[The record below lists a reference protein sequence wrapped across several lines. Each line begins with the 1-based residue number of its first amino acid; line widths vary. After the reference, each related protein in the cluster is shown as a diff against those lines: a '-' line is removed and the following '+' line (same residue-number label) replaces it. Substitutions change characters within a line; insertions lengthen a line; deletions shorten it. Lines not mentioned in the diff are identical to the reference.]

1 MGWKRRFENRVDVEI
16 STPDP
21 DLESSSINRQPSIK
35 RVLNNKIYPCQTD
48 KSLYRDKKVLLFIQ
62 TSIKNRGELKLAE
75 NQAMPIAQ

>member
-21 DLESSSINRQPSIK
+21 DLESSSINRQQSFK

-48 KSLYRDKKVLLFIQ
+48 KSLYRDKKVLQ
-62 TSIKNRGELKLAE
+62 SSIKNRGGLKDWLKTKRC
-75 NQAMPIAQ
+75 PLPYL

>member
-62 TSIKNRGELKLAE
+62 FWGGN
-75 NQAMPIAQ
+75 

>member
-21 DLESSSINRQPSIK
+21 DLESSSINKQPSIK

-62 TSIKNRGELKLAE
+62 DDRTGNKRLYYSRFYSKVGDF
-75 NQAMPIAQ
+75 